1 MATVIADMTMSLDG
15 FIADPNDGV
24 EQLFGWYDN
33 GPVTIPTAD
42 PGLTFHTSEVSAARL
57 HEMLASAGALIGGR
71 RIFNIT
77 NGWGG
82 HHPMGV
88 PAFIVTHSIPDG
100 WPRDG
105 DALTFVTDG
114 VASAVAQAKA
124 VAGDKVVAVASANI
138 AQQCLDLGL
147 LDGVSVN
154 LIPVLLGQGIRFFDH
169 LKTAPIQLEDPEV
182 IEGTGVTHL
191 YFRVK
196 AR

>member
-42 PGLTFHTSEVSAARL
+42 TGLTFHTSEASAARL
-57 HEMLASAGALIGGR
+57 RDVLANGGALIGGR

-100 WPRDG
+100 WPRNG

-154 LIPVLLGQGIRFFDH
+154 LAPVLLGQGIRFFDH
-169 LKTAPIQLEDPEV
+169 LTTAPIQLEDPEV
-182 IEGTGVTHL
+182 IEGTSVTHL

-196 AR
+196 PR